1 MQFGTVTVDPDA
13 WTGTGTVVG
22 THTHT
27 APIVFADGGKITNE
41 IDQESTLEVQTT
53 EVVISKG
60 LRVIGQLVA
69 PGFPPPGGDMS
80 LPTDPTFNSVVC
92 TDTLRI
98 IGETTLEDN
107 VTCDGDLTVQAVI
120 TAGKVES
127 TGEINAQTH
136 VVAPL
141 VSATS
146 SVTAPHIECTTLTTL
161 GTISAKDIYV
171 TEDVQVIAD
180 IESQNLTCNNQ
191 INCDTLNVDTSA
203 DIATLTT
210 GTLYT
215 NAIEPPG
222 TLAATGTWDFTNATV
237 QGISGTG
244 YNSITEY
251 TDHIDITKRLTM
263 SHMGWNND
271 NIMNFQG
278 NKKFIDFTNF
288 EGTVDFTD
296 ATVVGLQIDGTSYP
310 SIRELSDRITMTKH
324 LDMGISNIITPYIG
338 TDDAGIELDENGKEI
353 VMYIDNKDM
362 MWRLYNTEGGTTILH
377 YSQQSWM
384 NHMQCHTISHRPG
397 YTKVDFQGIMD
408 FSGATVQ
415 GLYPGFSHNSNT
427 NRLEV
432 DTDTTL
438 FFKPTMDNPGVAT
451 EISQYDV
458 LTNSVGRSLNKWV
471 FETYDL
477 QNDPVCTLY
486 QDNRT
491 ILQISDE
498 LMLSQVPFKAPKK
511 GSSGNFTHC
520 HLTEGL
526 QGTAWEVGRLVT
538 STGEFCSRDD
548 TGALIANPVDAP
560 DTSYAVCKVQ
570 YSSAGDNALGVIAS
584 VEHVASNEVEHE
596 HGGITL
602 KAAVQEAD
610 GHQMVRV
617 ASSGD
622 VMAWVVEPT
631 FQEIDTPSMSGL
643 WQKCVDNGGYNGGHT
658 VLSNHVGVEADGYL
672 SVDGQIIDTQAATVT
687 VEADKICV
695 YPTDPTLT
703 PELFSGVYTK
713 SINGITQ
720 PIQVVMHCNRD
731 YSFSFSEHFPGF
743 ESRVAALEATIAE
756 LTGPE

>member
-13 WTGTGTVVG
+13 WTGTGVVVG

-98 IGETTLEDN
+98 IGETTLEDD
-107 VTCDGDLTVQAVI
+107 VTCDRDLTVQAVI
-120 TAGKVES
+120 TAGKVDS

-146 SVTAPHIECTTLTTL
+146 SVTAPHVECTTLTAL
-161 GTISAKDIYV
+161 GTLSAKDIYV

-191 INCDTLNVDTSA
+191 INCDTLNVETSA
-203 DIATLTT
+203 DIDQLTT

-244 YNSITEY
+244 YNSIVEY
-251 TDHIDITKRLTM
+251 SDHVDITKRLTL
-263 SHMGWNND
+263 SHVGWNND
-271 NIMNFQG
+271 NVMNFQG
-278 NKKFIDFTNF
+278 NKKFTDFTDF

-296 ATVVGLQIDGTSYP
+296 ANVLGIAGTSYP
-310 SIRELSDRITMTKH
+310 SINETESAVQIYKPVETNYT
-324 LDMGISNIITPYIG
+324 GYEN
-338 TDDAGIELDENGKEI
+338 AGIEFEAGDKRINMK
-353 VMYIDNKDM
+353 IDGTMAWSLIHTVD
-362 MWRLYNTEGGTTILH
+362 GGTNTTLD
-377 YSQQSWM
+377 YSA
-384 NHMQCHTISHRPG
+384 R
-397 YTKVDFQGIMD
+397 
-408 FSGATVQ
+408 TVM
-415 GLYPGFSHNSNT
+415 
-427 NRLEV
+427 NRLECETIRPRGSKIDFEDTLDFGSANVLNLYNGFNNVNEDTVTVENDCNLLFKPLMGSNTGVIIDTNGV
-432 DTDTTL
+432 DTSKVGRDENHL
-438 FFKPTMDNPGVAT
+438 VFHELVDQLQGV
-451 EISQYDV
+451 YDV
-458 LTNSVGRSLNKWV
+458 ASFNIDSVAKMSITPLTVACFVPITSV
-471 FETYDL
+471 
-477 QNDPVCTLY
+477 
-486 QDNRT
+486 
-491 ILQISDE
+491 
-498 LMLSQVPFKAPKK
+498 KK

-520 HLTEGL
+520 HLTEGAD
-526 QGTAWEVGRLVT
+526 GTAWEVGRCVT
-538 STGEFCSRDD
+538 STGEFCARLD
-548 TGALIANPVDAP
+548 TGVLIANPVDAP
-560 DTSYAVCKVQ
+560 DTSYAMCKVQ
-570 YSSAGDNALGVIAS
+570 YSSAGDKALGIIQS
-584 VEHVASNEVEHE
+584 IEHVASNEVEHE

-695 YPTDPTLT
+695 YPTDPTLS